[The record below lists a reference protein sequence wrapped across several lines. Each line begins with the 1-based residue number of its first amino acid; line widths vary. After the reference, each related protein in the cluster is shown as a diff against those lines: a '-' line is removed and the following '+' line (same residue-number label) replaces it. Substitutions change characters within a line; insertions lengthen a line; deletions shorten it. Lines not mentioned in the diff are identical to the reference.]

1 MFYVEFPK
9 DEAGID
15 FDGGFEFEYL
25 INEGIKVTPYSPE
38 GTIVRVP
45 RKIYAQMCQYARNQ
59 LPGLRSMVD
68 SMMAEA
74 KY

>member
-9 DEAGID
+9 EEAGID

-25 INEGIKVTPYSPE
+25 VNGGIKITPYSSE
-38 GTIVRVP
+38 GTIIRAP
-45 RKIYAQMCQYARNQ
+45 KKIYAQMCQYARNQ
-59 LPGLRSMVD
+59 LPGLQSMVD